1 VTTIL
6 PRLLALLVA
15 LAGFLVLPSC
25 DEEVTTQ
32 LFTVA
37 KPLPA
42 REQTRYTLLDSKGE
56 QVGTAVMTI
65 APDGD
70 ALRAGIAYD
79 FGPTQQDTSSIVL
92 RPDTMKPATAE
103 RTVVDGDK
111 RSVTRAEYTG
121 DKVASTFDDGKRSQR
136 RETTISDTAYDNLAA
151 LFLWRTFDFT
161 PGREVRY
168 ANIVVDPRNG
178 TISRALATLTV
189 TGKEEV
195 RLPSGASVQAWRLR
209 FTSAGTTNTAWYRD
223 DDSRALV
230 KYEITRGPT
239 LFLDAGQ

>member
-1 VTTIL
+1 M
-6 PRLLALLVA
+6 
-15 LAGFLVLPSC
+15 
-25 DEEVTTQ
+25 TTQ
-32 LFTVA
+32 VFAVA
-37 KPLPA
+37 KPLP
-42 REQTRYTLLDSKGE
+42 RQEETTYTLLDSKGDR
-56 QVGTAVMTI
+56 VGTARFTI
-65 APDGD
+65 TPEGE

-92 RPDTMKPATAE
+92 QPDTMKPASSE
-103 RTVVDGDK
+103 RTVVEGDK

-121 DKVASTFDDGKRSQR
+121 DKVATIFDDGKRNQR
-136 RETTISDTAYDNLAA
+136 REAKISDTAYDNLAS
-151 LFLWRTFDFT
+151 LFLWRTFDMT

-189 TGKEEV
+189 AGREEV
-195 RLPSGASVQAWRLR
+195 RLPSGTSVQAWRVR

-223 DDSRALV
+223 DDSRVLV

-239 LFLDAGQ
+239 LFLDAGP